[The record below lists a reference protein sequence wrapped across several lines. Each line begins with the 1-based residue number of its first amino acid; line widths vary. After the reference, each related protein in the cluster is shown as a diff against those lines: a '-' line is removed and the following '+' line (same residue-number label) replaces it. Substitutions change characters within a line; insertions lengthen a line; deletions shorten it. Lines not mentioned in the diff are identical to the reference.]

1 MCDQRWSLHSRF
13 LPLFLT
19 GSSDISPQIRGEF
32 MRASRILSTRPDRA
46 MFALAELCED
56 RGEDVPRSASR
67 RTPVRHYPPSDTSR
81 AHSIGAPS
89 PTTDNRPYIPH
100 RLSNASLAS
109 TASTS
114 KSAQSCSEGTTT
126 TMTLSTPIS
135 ISHPN
140 GTPIILPT
148 PTHLQQHT
156 QSQPSTQPPAQ
167 QLQPP
172 QQKPQLMIST
182 GSVPNALAPPFIPS
196 SAPLSIPCKSESMT
210 PPPHMAP
217 RRSKWTKPPSEHASP
232 TRQSSFEERFANGL
246 KLAVAHHS
254 NPLVDRISCSPG
266 SSATEDDEGGDDL
279 LDAPSIRSSSPSQ
292 ASSSGLASLA
302 AEGRSGEEDEGTEG
316 EKKKDRNLNGRG
328 RRPSVR
334 RPFGGETHPP
344 DFPPSSST
352 PRPQKGLCVPIPPSP
367 LRGPSSPNGGHT
379 ASEQGPGPSSVPN
392 ANAGMVLYPIPPF
405 YHYQFQHHQPQMPSP
420 SLSSSN
426 NDPPT
431 PYRSRSFDQHQQGG
445 QIHSFSPQP
454 HTYQKWNRYNT
465 PPQPQSTTMF
475 AHESIAYSDRPSFMH
490 PNGPVQFQTP
500 PQSTSPTSE
509 ARAPPEISLAVPQAV
524 GNAGS

>member
-1 MCDQRWSLHSRF
+1 
-13 LPLFLT
+13 
-19 GSSDISPQIRGEF
+19 

-46 MFALAELCED
+46 MFALAQLCED
-56 RGEDVPRSASR
+56 RGEDVPPSASR
-67 RTPVRHYPPSDTSR
+67 RAPVRRYPPSDASR
-81 AHSIGAPS
+81 AHSTGAPS

-114 KSAQSCSEGTTT
+114 KSAQSSSEGTTMT
-126 TMTLSTPIS
+126 TTLSTPIS

-148 PTHLQQHT
+148 PAHLQQHS
-156 QSQPSTQPPAQ
+156 QSQPSTPQ

-172 QQKPQLMIST
+172 QQKPQPVIST

-196 SAPLSIPCKSESMT
+196 SAPLPIPCKSESMT

-232 TRQSSFEERFANGL
+232 TRQSSFEERFANGI
-246 KLAVAHHS
+246 KLAVAHHP
-254 NPLVDRISCSPG
+254 NPLVGRISCSPG
-266 SSATEDDEGGDDL
+266 SSTTEDDEGGDDL

-292 ASSSGLASLA
+292 ASSSGLASLV
-302 AEGRSGEEDEGTEG
+302 AEGRSGEEDEGTER
-316 EKKKDRNLNGRG
+316 EKEKDRNLNGRG

-334 RPFGGETHPP
+334 KPFGGETP

-352 PRPQKGLCVPIPPSP
+352 PRPHKGLCVPIPPSP
-367 LRGPSSPNGGHT
+367 LRGPPPANEGHT
-379 ASEQGPGPSSVPN
+379 ASEQRAGSSNIPN
-392 ANAGMVLYPIPPF
+392 ANAGMVLFPIPPF

-420 SLSSSN
+420 SHSSSN
-426 NDPPT
+426 NGPPS

-445 QIHSFSPQP
+445 QVHSFSPQA

-465 PPQPQSTTMF
+465 PQQPLSTTMF
-475 AHESIAYSDRPSFMH
+475 PHKSIAYSDRPGFIH
-490 PNGPVQFQTP
+490 PNGPMQLQTP

-509 ARAPPEISLAVPQAV
+509 ARASPEISLAVPQAV

>member
-1 MCDQRWSLHSRF
+1 MCEQRRSLHSRF
-13 LPLFLT
+13 LPLFI

-46 MFALAELCED
+46 MFALAQLCED
-56 RGEDVPRSASR
+56 RGEDVARSASR
-67 RTPVRHYPPSDTSR
+67 RPPVRHYPPSDTSR
-81 AHSIGAPS
+81 AQSNGAPS

-114 KSAQSCSEGTTT
+114 KSAQSGTEGATTT
-126 TMTLSTPIS
+126 TTLSTPIS

-148 PTHLQQHT
+148 PAHLQHP
-156 QSQPSTQPPAQ
+156 QSQTPTQLQAQ

-172 QQKPQLMIST
+172 PHRPQLLVST

-196 SAPLSIPCKSESMT
+196 SAPLPIPCKSESMT

-232 TRQSSFEERFANGL
+232 TRQSSFEERFAYGL
-246 KLAVAHHS
+246 KLAVAHHP
-254 NPLVDRISCSPG
+254 NPLADRISSSPG
-266 SSATEDDEGGDDL
+266 SSVTEDEGGDDL

-302 AEGRSGEEDEGTEG
+302 AEGRSSEEDEGTER
-316 EKKKDRNLNGRG
+316 EKKTEKNLNGRG

-334 RPFGGETHPP
+334 KPFGGETLSP

-352 PRPQKGLCVPIPPSP
+352 PRPHKALCVPIPPSP
-367 LRGPSSPNGGHT
+367 LRGPPSANEGHT
-379 ASEQGPGPSSVPN
+379 ASEQGAGPSSVPN
-392 ANAGMVLYPIPPF
+392 ANAGIVLYPIPPF

-420 SLSSSN
+420 SHSSSS
-426 NDPPT
+426 DVPPT
-431 PYRSRSFDQHQQGG
+431 PYRSRSFDQYQQGG
-445 QIHSFSPQP
+445 QIHSFSPQG
-454 HTYQKWNRYNT
+454 HIYQKWNGYNT
-465 PPQPQSTTMF
+465 SLQPLPTTMF
-475 AHESIAYSDRPSFMH
+475 AHKSIAYSDRPSFMH
-490 PNGPVQFQTP
+490 HTGPMQLQIP
-500 PQSTSPTSE
+500 PQRTSPASD
-509 ARAPPEISLAVPQAV
+509 ARASPEITLAVPQTV

>member
-1 MCDQRWSLHSRF
+1 MCDQRRSLHSRV
-13 LPLFLT
+13 LPLLT

-56 RGEDVPRSASR
+56 RGEDIPRSTSQRA
-67 RTPVRHYPPSDTSR
+67 PVRHYPPSDTSR
-81 AHSIGAPS
+81 AHSTGAPS
-89 PTTDNRPYIPH
+89 PTTDNRPYLPH

-114 KSAQSCSEGTTT
+114 KSAQSGNEGTTT
-126 TMTLSTPIS
+126 TTTLSTPIS

-148 PTHLQQHT
+148 PAHLQQHSH
-156 QSQPSTQPPAQ
+156 SQPS

-172 QQKPQLMIST
+172 PPPPPKPQLVTST
-182 GSVPNALAPPFIPS
+182 GSIPNALAPPFIPG
-196 SAPLSIPCKSESMT
+196 SAPVPIPSNSESMT

-246 KLAVAHHS
+246 KLAVVHHP
-254 NPLVDRISCSPG
+254 NPLADRISSSPG
-266 SSATEDDEGGDDL
+266 SSVTEDDEGGDDM
-279 LDAPSIRSSSPSQ
+279 LDAPSIRSASPSQ
-292 ASSSGLASLA
+292 ASSSGLASIG

-316 EKKKDRNLNGRG
+316 ERKMEKNLNGRG
-328 RRPSVR
+328 RRPSLR
-334 RPFGGETHPP
+334 RPFGGETFPP
-344 DFPPSSST
+344 DIPPSSST
-352 PRPQKGLCVPIPPSP
+352 PRPHKKLCVPIPPGPVRSP
-367 LRGPSSPNGGHT
+367 ASAGGGPSP
-379 ASEQGPGPSSVPN
+379 SEQGAGPSSVPN

-420 SLSSSN
+420 THLSSGN
-426 NDPPT
+426 GPPT
-431 PYRSRSFDQHQQGG
+431 PYRSRSFDRYQQGG
-445 QIHSFSPQP
+445 HAPSFSS
-454 HTYQKWNRYNT
+454 HAHGYQKWNGYN
-465 PPQPQSTTMF
+465 PPSQPLPTTML
-475 AHESIAYSDRPSFMH
+475 AHTSLVYSDRPNFIH
-490 PNGPVQFQTP
+490 PNGPMRLQTP
-500 PQSTSPTSE
+500 PQSASPSSE
-509 ARAPPEISLAVPQAV
+509 SRASPKLSLAVPQTV